1 MYHLCNYKPIN
12 VSAPHSEEE
21 DKAIQQVSLPDKTPS
36 LLLTNE
42 FFYPIEGQN
51 YNYREL
57 PPDESDWCPC
67 RGVCPALWVNV
78 GHIKVQVRSNE
89 VLDHVPSHVQPLSGP
104 FMMNV
109 SDFVIVKWTGG
120 LSDCT
125 SMICLKWFLLLIIS
139 GYKLI
144 FTVSVCQH
152 F

>member
-57 PPDESDWCPC
+57 PPDESD
-67 RGVCPALWVNV
+67 
-78 GHIKVQVRSNE
+78 
-89 VLDHVPSHVQPLSGP
+89 
-104 FMMNV
+104 
-109 SDFVIVKWTGG
+109 
-120 LSDCT
+120 
-125 SMICLKWFLLLIIS
+125 
-139 GYKLI
+139 
-144 FTVSVCQH
+144 
-152 F
+152 